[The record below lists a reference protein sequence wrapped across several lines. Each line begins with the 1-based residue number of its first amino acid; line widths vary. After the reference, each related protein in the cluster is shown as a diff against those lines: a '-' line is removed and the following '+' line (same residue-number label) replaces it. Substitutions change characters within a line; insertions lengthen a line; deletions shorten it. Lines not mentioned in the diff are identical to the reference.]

1 LCAAALHAD
10 VDRTAHE
17 RFVVNPH
24 RSLEEQPFPL
34 RRLFKRRIVPFLV
47 LFILVLVA
55 LTVVGAR
62 QATEAIYLDLAQRRA
77 DTIARAVSA
86 AAPDAWASLMAGDE
100 VRSAELHK
108 AFAEEVLEQKL
119 IRLKVYDLRR
129 KTIYDSVPEGEGKVE
144 EGPALR
150 TAIERAAPSAVA
162 RVEPD
167 GMAVYELYVPLLD
180 GAGRVQAAFE
190 LYEPIDHL
198 DAILMRATA
207 APLVVPSVLLAL
219 LVAALWQLVRRA
231 QGDIDARTAAM
242 ISLRERIES
251 FVSAGARD
259 AARGGEDG
267 EVIPSRRVSLGLLY
281 SDVRAFTSFAE
292 DSSPEAVVQFLNR
305 LMTIQ
310 VRIVREHGGDVDK
323 LIGDALL
330 AHFGGADATMRAV
343 AAGRAIL
350 IACEEADLPRRV
362 GIGVFTGEVV
372 AGAIGPPER
381 RDYTVVGDSVNVAAR
396 LCAAAAGG
404 ELVVAAD
411 RLIDDGSFGD
421 VETLHVKGRHEP
433 LSVRRWRVAAR
444 HVAGP

>member
-1 LCAAALHAD
+1 M
-10 VDRTAHE
+10 
-17 RFVVNPH
+17 NPEK
-24 RSLEEQPFPL
+24 SLEEQPFPL
-34 RRLFKRRIVPFLV
+34 RRLFKRWIVPFLV
-47 LFILVLVA
+47 LFIVVLVA

-86 AAPDAWASLMAGDE
+86 AAPGAWAALMAGDE

-108 AFAEEVLEQKL
+108 AFAEEVNELKL

-129 KTIYDSVPEGEGKVE
+129 KTIYDSVPEGVGKVE

-150 TAIERAAPSAVA
+150 AAIERAGPSAVA

-167 GMAVYELYVPLLD
+167 GTAVYELYVPLLD
-180 GAGRVQAAFE
+180 GAGRVQAVFE

-198 DAILMRATA
+198 DEILARATA
-207 APLVVPSVLLAL
+207 VPLVVPGVLLVI
-219 LVAALWQLVRRA
+219 LVATLWQLVRRA

-251 FVSAGARD
+251 FVSARARH
-259 AARGGEDG
+259 AARGSGEG
-267 EVIPSRRVSLGLLY
+267 GAIPSRRLSLGLLY

-292 DSSPEAVVQFLNR
+292 DSSPEAVVEFLNR

-310 VRIVREHGGDVDK
+310 VRIVRAHGGDVDK
-323 LIGDALL
+323 MIGDALL
-330 AHFGGADATMRAV
+330 AHFGGADATTHAV

-350 IACEEADLPRRV
+350 VACEEADLPRRV

-381 RDYTVVGDSVNVAAR
+381 PSRAAR
-396 LCAAAAGG
+396 LHGG
-404 ELVVAAD
+404 
-411 RLIDDGSFGD
+411 
-421 VETLHVKGRHEP
+421 
-433 LSVRRWRVAAR
+433 RRQRER
-444 HVAGP
+444 GGPALRRGGGW

>member
-1 LCAAALHAD
+1 
-10 VDRTAHE
+10 
-17 RFVVNPH
+17 VVNLH

-34 RRLFKRRIVPFLV
+34 RRLFRRRIVPFLV

-86 AAPDAWASLMAGDE
+86 AAPVAWASLMAGDE

-108 AFAEEVLEQKL
+108 AFAEEVNELKL

-129 KTIYDSVPEGEGKVE
+129 KTIYDSVPEGIGKVE

-150 TAIERAAPSAVA
+150 AAIERAGPSAVA

-167 GMAVYELYVPLLD
+167 GTAVYELYVPLLD
-180 GAGRVQAAFE
+180 GAGRVQAVFE

-198 DAILMRATA
+198 DEILARATA
-207 APLVVPSVLLAL
+207 APIVVPGVLLAL

-242 ISLRERIES
+242 VSLRERIES

-259 AARGGEDG
+259 AARGGDEG
-267 EVIPSRRVSLGLLY
+267 GAIPSRRLSLGLLY
-281 SDVRAFTSFAE
+281 TDVRDFTGFAE
-292 DSSPEAVVQFLNR
+292 SSSPEAVVEFLNR

-330 AHFGGADATMRAV
+330 AHFAGADAMMRAV

-350 IACEEADLPRRV
+350 TACEETDLPRRV
-362 GIGVFTGEVV
+362 GIGVYTGDVV

-404 ELVVAAD
+404 ELVAAAD
-411 RLIDDGSFGD
+411 GLIDDGSFGPA
-421 VETLHVKGRHEP
+421 ETLHVKGRQEP

-444 HVAGP
+444 RGAT